1 MLAPIPNARA
11 DLMNEEIQW
20 MVGHVNDQVD
30 GTIVELKYL

>member
-1 MLAPIPNARA
+1 MLAPISIATA
-11 DLMNEEIQW
+11 ILMNEKTQW